1 MKSLLPVPAKIPGPT
16 KLVVA
21 ALIFAAFFIKSPY
34 VILSPG
40 NPQNIL
46 GSAITISGTKVYP
59 TTGKLSVTSVL
70 VTDPD
75 SYITGFD
82 VLYGWLDKNRVVLP
96 RAQVYPEGES
106 AAESVKIGAAEMSGS
121 QINATAAALDYLGY
135 KNEAKLIIVEVNKK
149 SNAVGNLE
157 VDDQIISVD
166 NKIYNSSAQ
175 IMDYLDQKKPGDLIL
190 IKVLRVGKEII
201 SREIKLSARD
211 DGSAFI
217 GINIQSQF
225 DFPFDVKIK
234 LAETGG
240 PSGGLIFALGI
251 VDKLT
256 SQDLVRYRNIA
267 GTGTITTDGR
277 VGPIGGIA
285 EKIIGAKKAGVEL
298 FLTPTENC
306 SEIADEEKVPS
317 SSDKKVMK
325 IVPVATLNEAM
336 AILKLPDGAKYPSCL
351 DTFQ

>member
-1 MKSLLPVPAKIPGPT
+1 MKSLLPVKPSLPAPSRLIFI
-16 KLVVA
+16 L
-21 ALIFAAFFIKSPY
+21 LIFAAFFLPSPY

-40 NPQNIL
+40 DPQNIL

-82 VLYGWLDKNRVVLP
+82 VLYGWIDKNRVVLP
-96 RAQVYPEGES
+96 RTQVYPEGES
-106 AAESVKIGAAEMSGS
+106 AAESAKIGADEMSSS

-135 KNEAKLIIVEVNKK
+135 ENKARLVIVEVNKK
-149 SNAVGNLE
+149 SNAIGNLKAE
-157 VDDQIISVD
+157 DQIISVD
-166 NKIYNSSAQ
+166 NKNYNSSAQ
-175 IMDYLDQKKPGDLIL
+175 IMDYLDQKKPGDLIS
-190 IKVLRVGKEII
+190 ITVLRNGNEMV

-251 VDKLT
+251 IDKLT
-256 SQDLVRYRNIA
+256 SQDLVGSRNIA

-285 EKIIGAKKAGVEL
+285 EKIIGAKRAGVEL

-306 SEIADEEKVPS
+306 SDISDEEKEIS
-317 SSDKKVMK
+317 RTDKQGMK
-325 IVPVATLNEAM
+325 IVPVATLNEA
-336 AILKLPDGAKYPSCL
+336 ISVLKLPKAGKYPSCL